1 MRLDCQILVALS
13 AVGTLPLQR
22 RTFHKQKLMQ
32 MLGLTTNNNNNNANN
47 NNIILDARGGQGSS
61 SSSAAAGGGSGA
73 NGGSAGNAGT
83 QIINEYQSN
92 PYQAGYSGA
101 YNGAYGA
108 AQQYQNQYQNQYQYG
123 GYYGCYPGSPDPA
136 CSPYYQPYSQCYPGS
151 PDPACAYQGYSSGV
165 CYEGSPDP
173 ACAANPYAA
182 PAVPEPAPA
191 PEPAPVAAPA
201 AEPAPAA
208 APAAEPVPAPAA
220 TPPAESARPADPAP
234 AATPQTESAPPA
246 DPAPAA
252 TPPTE
257 PAPPADPAPA
267 ATPPTESAPPAD
279 PSPAAT
285 PPTESAPPA
294 DPAPAAT
301 SPAESARPADP
312 APAATPQTESAPPA
326 DPAPA
331 ATPPTEPAPPA
342 DPAPAAT
349 PPTESAPPADPAPA
363 ATPPTESAP
372 PADPAPAA
380 TSPAEST
387 PPAAPAATEP
397 APGIAPGAKVPSFSS
412 PTNPEPTPAIPATEP
427 SSATSP
433 VYDPSLSSAVVADSA
448 SATGAGAGSVVND
461 ASTSNS
467 STETASSVVDPSNP
481 ATENS
486 TPDTEVKDASA
497 SKAGAYSAPT
507 TAESPSQFAASG
519 ELAAN
524 TSASPS
530 EIPGMSNLSGQPQSH
545 YRAPSGNNIPTV
557 NNTLLSQELDNSDD
571 SELEKITEK
580 ASIYRSLPEEFDESS
595 VSSGPALMEP
605 TPEKYNESS
614 VTSGVAMKEPQAML
628 TGAKLRRSTN
638 TNSGSHQSKPSGT
651 MGHGHSATN
660 DHGDY
665 DASSDQRDESFSI
678 SMPHSSAGRT
688 GRSATSSKNIPQELN
703 SAQST
708 GSASQKGSAARAPG
722 HQASFSREPQMVAGS
737 RNHQG
742 PEQKASTGSSNTS
755 GKGFAMPATQSRG
768 NKRAPRKAASAFQ
781 ESDEEIQLSPKRQP
795 YKPSLGSPEAS
806 EKGSSGSSTKSTSFG
821 SRVTSNAPRKT
832 SSTFQNHE
840 NEVLT
845 RPRRPSNQ
853 ASSMSNGF
861 KAPTSSS
868 QGFEEDYIPSTQ
880 KKSIQK
886 QSSGSPTASRKPPSF
901 QEFDAGKLARPR
913 RPSNQGFS
921 MKNDFKSKAPP
932 HQDPEYDEV
941 IMQPNKPQQK
951 IFTASR
957 KASPSFQEFDN
968 EAVQTVPRR
977 PSNKVPTG
985 PSMTTGVHSKA
996 TSFQGFDE
1004 GPMRLKSSSQKLS
1017 PGASGKGS
1025 SSPHGF
1031 GQEVLMKPNKKIPSG
1046 TPAPAKKFGT
1056 TSNSFE
1062 EESDVDLLTRP
1073 SPKSPPRRGPS
1084 MAGTTNSRTPSAG
1097 VSSGSGATKK
1107 PYINTSGGS
1116 QQVSG
1121 SRPSRVVKSTV
1132 TTSSQSGSRN
1142 GRTNQSSRPSTNFKT
1157 SGHGSAMAGMDDDDD
1172 SFQESSARSSS
1183 MKKPSRSQTSGHGS
1197 SMAGMDHDD
1206 SFQESS
1212 TRDSSMNK
1220 PSGSHQSSQSSNSES
1235 QESYSASQDIGL
1247 ASGLQTSFRGGLS
1260 VLGNVASFFGLQP
1273 GRKEV
1278 PSVSISSP
1286 HMGSHDE

>member
-1 MRLDCQILVALS
+1 MNSRNMRLDCQILVALS

-108 AQQYQNQYQNQYQYG
+108 AQQYQNQYHNQYQYG

-136 CSPYYQPYSQCYPGS
+136 CNPYYQPYSQCYPGS

-201 AEPAPAA
+201 AEPAPAPAA
-208 APAAEPVPAPAA
+208 APAAEPVPAPAG
-220 TPPAESARPADPAP
+220 TPPA
-234 AATPQTESAPPA
+234 ESAPPA

-252 TPPTE
+252 TPSTE

-267 ATPPTESAPPAD
+267 ATPPTESAPPAN
-279 PSPAAT
+279 
-285 PPTESAPPA
+285 
-294 DPAPAAT
+294 
-301 SPAESARPADP
+301 
-312 APAATPQTESAPPA
+312 
-326 DPAPA
+326 
-331 ATPPTEPAPPA
+331 
-342 DPAPAAT
+342 
-349 PPTESAPPADPAPA
+349 
-363 ATPPTESAP
+363 
-372 PADPAPAA
+372 PAPAA

-397 APGIAPGAKVPSFSS
+397 APGITPGAEVPSFSS

-433 VYDPSLSSAVVADSA
+433 VYDPSLSSAAAADSA
-448 SATGAGAGSVVND
+448 SATSAGTGSVVND

-467 STETASSVVDPSNP
+467 STDTASSAVDSANP

-497 SKAGAYSAPT
+497 SKSGAYFAPT
-507 TAESPSQFAASG
+507 AAESPAQVAASG
-519 ELAAN
+519 ELVAN

-530 EIPGMSNLSGQPQSH
+530 EIPGMSNLSGQPQSY
-545 YRAPSGNNIPTV
+545 YRAPPDNNIPAV
-557 NNTLLSQELDNSDD
+557 NSILPSQELDDSDD

-580 ASIYRSLPEEFDESS
+580 ASIYRSLPEEFEESS

-605 TPEKYNESS
+605 TPEKYDESS
-614 VTSGVAMKEPQAML
+614 VTSGVAMMEPQAML
-628 TGAKLRRSTN
+628 TGAKLRRSAN

-651 MGHGHSATN
+651 MGRGHSATN

-665 DASSDQRDESFSI
+665 DASSDQGDESFSM
-678 SMPHSSAGRT
+678 SVPHSSAGGT
-688 GRSATSSKNIPQELN
+688 GRSATSSKNIPREPN

-708 GSASQKGSAARAPG
+708 GSASQKGSAESSPS
-722 HQASFSREPQMVAGS
+722 HQASFSREPQIVAGS
-737 RNHQG
+737 RNPQG
-742 PEQKASTGSSNTS
+742 PGQKASAVSSNTP
-755 GKGFAMPATQSRG
+755 GKGFSMSAAQSHG
-768 NKRAPRKAASAFQ
+768 NKRAPRKATSAFQ
-781 ESDEEIQLSPKRQP
+781 KSDEEIQLSPKRQP

-806 EKGSSGSSTKSTSFG
+806 GKGSSGSSAKSTSSG
-821 SRVTSNAPRKT
+821 SHVTSNAPTKT
-832 SSTFQNHE
+832 LSTFQNHE

-868 QGFEEDYIPSTQ
+868 QGFEDDYIPSTQ

-886 QSSGSPTASRKPPSF
+886 QSPGSPTASHKPPSF
-901 QEFDAGKLARPR
+901 QEFDDGKLARPR

-921 MKNDFKSKAPP
+921 MKKDFKSKTPP

-951 IFTASR
+951 ISTAFH
-957 KASPSFQEFDN
+957 KASPFFQEVDN

-977 PSNKVPTG
+977 PPNKVSTG

-1004 GPMRLKSSSQKLS
+1004 VPMRPKSSSQKLA

-1025 SSPHGF
+1025 SSPHGSS
-1031 GQEVLMKPNKKIPSG
+1031 QEVLMKPNKKVPSG
-1046 TPAPAKKFGT
+1046 TPTLAKKFG
-1056 TSNSFE
+1056 SMSSSFE
-1062 EESDVDLLTRP
+1062 EESDIDLFTRP
-1073 SPKSPPRRGPS
+1073 SPKSSPRRGPS
-1084 MAGTTNSRTPSAG
+1084 MAGTTNSRIPSSR
-1097 VSSGSGATKK
+1097 VSLGSGATKK

-1116 QQVSG
+1116 QQGSG

-1132 TTSSQSGSRN
+1132 ATSSQSSSRN
-1142 GRTNQSSRPSTNFKT
+1142 GRTNQSSQPSTNFKT
-1157 SGHGSAMAGMDDDDD
+1157 SGHDSAMTGMDDDD
-1172 SFQESSARSSS
+1172 SFQESSTRGSS
-1183 MKKPSRSQTSGHGS
+1183 MKKLSRSQASSHGS
-1197 SMAGMDHDD
+1197 AMAGMDYDD

-1212 TRDSSMNK
+1212 TRGSSMNK
-1220 PSGSHQSSQSSNSES
+1220 PSGSHQSSQSFDSES
-1235 QESYSASQDIGL
+1235 QASYSASQDIGL
-1247 ASGLQTSFRGGLS
+1247 ASGLQSSFRGGLS

-1273 GRKEV
+1273 GREEV

-1286 HMGSHDE
+1286 HMESHDE